1 METYYIDILDVREKY
16 SHNGLVNLKQVEDV
30 INIYADNKVY
40 ESFLE
45 TPIYVKRGDEYFNKQ
60 ITYNVTNS
68 TFSITETPAISEKS
82 LEIYNINLEKA
93 SKVFRRTE
101 ITDEFIEQLYDIFIK
116 TSFNVSTP
124 VYKNILNSLI
134 QEEQEIK
141 EKSNYI
147 NELKKEIEQKEQE
160 LTSRTLSYL
169 SLQEY
174 YLNPRK

>member
-1 METYYIDILDVREKY
+1 METYYIDILGTREKY
-16 SHNGLVNLKQVEDV
+16 SHNGLINLKQVKDV

-60 ITYNVTNS
+60 ITFNATNS
-68 TFSITETPAISEKS
+68 TFSINETPAISEKS
-82 LEIYNINLEKA
+82 LEIYDINLEKA

-101 ITDEFIEQLYDIFIK
+101 ITDEFIEHIYSVFIK
-116 TSFNVSTP
+116 TSFSESTP

-134 QEEQEIK
+134 QEEKEIK
-141 EKSNYI
+141 EKNDYI
-147 NELKKEIEQKEQE
+147 NNLKKEIEHKEQE
-160 LTSRTLSYL
+160 LTSKTLSYL

-174 YLNPRK
+174 YLNPKK